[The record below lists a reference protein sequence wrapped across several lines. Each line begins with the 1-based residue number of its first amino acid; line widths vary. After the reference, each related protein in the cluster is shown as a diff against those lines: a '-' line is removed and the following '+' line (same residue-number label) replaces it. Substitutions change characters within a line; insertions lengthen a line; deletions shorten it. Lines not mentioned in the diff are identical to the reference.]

1 MRIFVTGATG
11 AVGAHAVPQLVA
23 KGHAVTAIGRSDAKR
38 GQLEAAGAT
47 AIALDIFDRAATRAA
62 LRGYDVLINLAT
74 HMPRSTGRMLLPWA
88 WRENDRI
95 RREGSAALVDAAI
108 DVEVSRFIQE
118 SFAPVYEDGGE
129 GWIDEIAP
137 IRPAPYNHTVL
148 DAERSAARFAAYGGT
163 GIVLRFAAFYGVDQ
177 SLRDVVKVVR
187 SGWSPLPGSPNAY
200 WSSVAHIDAAAA
212 TVAVLDAPSGLYNI
226 CDDDPL
232 TRREWVAVVAAAIG
246 APPPKPLPHLIAT
259 LGGKTA
265 ELLSRSQRLSNGK
278 LKSATGWQPKWPSA
292 REGLPAAI
300 KQLT

>member
-1 MRIFVTGATG
+1 MKVFITGATG
-11 AVGAHAVPQLVA
+11 VIGRRAVPLLVA
-23 KGHAVTAIGRSDAKR
+23 AGHAVTAVERSCVGAAHIAHVGAQPIELDLFDAR
-38 GQLEAAGAT
+38 AV
-47 AIALDIFDRAATRAA
+47 RAAVAGHEA
-62 LRGYDVLINLAT
+62 VINLAT

-108 DVEVSRFIQE
+108 DAEVSRFIQE

-137 IRPAPYNHTVL
+137 VRPAPYNHTVL

-163 GIVLRFAAFYGVDQ
+163 GIVLRFAAFYGADQ

-200 WSSVAHIDAAAA
+200 WSSVAHVDAAAA

-232 TRREWVAVVAAAIG
+232 TRREWAAVVAAAIG
-246 APPPKPLPHLIAT
+246 APPPKPMPHLIAT

-300 KQLT
+300 KQLA

>member
-11 AVGAHAVPQLVA
+11 VVGAHAVPLLLT

-38 GQLEAAGAT
+38 AQLEAAGAT
-47 AIALDIFDRAATRAA
+47 AVALDIFDRAAAREA

-74 HMPRSTGRMLLPWA
+74 HMPRSTVRMLLPWQ

-108 DVEVSRFIQE
+108 ATGVSRFIQE
-118 SFAPVYEDGGE
+118 SFAPIYEDGGE

-137 IRPAPYNHTVL
+137 VRPAPYNHTVL
-148 DAERSAARFAAYGGT
+148 DAERSAARFAAFGGT
-163 GIVLRFAAFYGVDQ
+163 GIVLRFAAFYGPDQ
-177 SLRDVVKVVR
+177 ILREIVKVVR
-187 SGWSPLPGSPNAY
+187 NGLSPLLGSPNAY
-200 WSSVAHIDAAAA
+200 WSSIAHADAAAA
-212 TVAVLDAPSGLYNI
+212 TVALLDAPSGLYNI

-232 TRREWVAVVAAAIG
+232 TRREWAGVVAAAIG
-246 APPPKPLPHLIAT
+246 AAPPKAAASSVAT

-265 ELLSRSQRLSNGK
+265 ELLSRSQRISNGK
-278 LKSATGWQPKWPSA
+278 LKGATGWQPIWPSA

-300 KQLT
+300 RQLA